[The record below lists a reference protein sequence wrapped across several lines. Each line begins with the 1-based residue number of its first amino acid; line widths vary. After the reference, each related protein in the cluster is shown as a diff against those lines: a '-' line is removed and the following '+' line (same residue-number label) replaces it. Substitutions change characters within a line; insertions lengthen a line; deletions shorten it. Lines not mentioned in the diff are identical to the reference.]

1 MKKKVLC
8 LILGLILTF
17 SQVMS
22 VSASQRKQELQ
33 QEKAAAQSQLSAE
46 NSKIDNL
53 EEKKN
58 AIMAEIDQL
67 DQDIGEYFS
76 TDRCSERGTGSE
88 RSRDCSD
95 AGRS

>member
-33 QEKAAAQSQLSAE
+33 QEKAEPRVSCQQRIPRLIIWKRRRTQLWQRLISW
-46 NSKIDNL
+46 IR
-53 EEKKN
+53 
-58 AIMAEIDQL
+58 IW
-67 DQDIGEYFS
+67 
-76 TDRCSERGTGSE
+76 
-88 RSRDCSD
+88 
-95 AGRS
+95 